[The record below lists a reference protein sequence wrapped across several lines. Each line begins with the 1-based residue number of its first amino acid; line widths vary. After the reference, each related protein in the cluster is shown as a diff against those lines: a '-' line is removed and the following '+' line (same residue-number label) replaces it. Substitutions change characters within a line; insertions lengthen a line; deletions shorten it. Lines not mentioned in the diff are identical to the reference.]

1 MREIPKE
8 TIVEAVAQGVIEAAR
23 TLPEG
28 VIAALEAA
36 RKNDP
41 SPLAQKT
48 LSLLLE
54 NASLAQKEG
63 LPLCQDTGIV
73 VAWVELG
80 EEVRVKD
87 LYEAINEGVARGY
100 EEGFLRKSV
109 ADPLSRQNTGT
120 NTPAVVHLTLA
131 PGDKLKIHLM
141 PKGCGSEN
149 MSRLAMLPPAA
160 GLSGVKKFVLETVA
174 QAGPNPCPPV
184 TVGVGIGGTFE
195 KAALLAKKALFRPL
209 SSPNPEPRIAALEE
223 ELLQEINRLGIGPL
237 GFGGRTTALSVK
249 VETFPTHIA
258 SLPVAVNLQC
268 HAARTKTIEL

>member
-28 VIAALEAA
+28 VIVALEAA

-54 NASLAQKEG
+54 NASLAQREG

-209 SSPNPEPRIAALEE
+209 SSPHPEPRIAALEE

-268 HAARTKTIEL
+268 HAARVKTIEL

>member
-1 MREIPKE
+1 M
-8 TIVEAVAQGVIEAAR
+8 IEAAR

-54 NASLAQKEG
+54 NASLAQREG

-209 SSPNPEPRIAALEE
+209 SSPHPEPRIATLEE

>member
-54 NASLAQKEG
+54 NASLAQREG

-209 SSPNPEPRIAALEE
+209 SSPHPEPRIAALEE

>member
-1 MREIPKE
+1 M
-8 TIVEAVAQGVIEAAR
+8 IVEKVAQGVVEAAR
-23 TLPEG
+23 KLPQE
-28 VIAALEAA
+28 VISALEAA
-36 RKNDP
+36 SEKEA

-48 LSLLLE
+48 LSLLIE
-54 NASLAQKEG
+54 NASLAQREG
-63 LPLCQDTGIV
+63 LPLCQDTGIL

-80 EEVRVKD
+80 EEVQVKG
-87 LYEAINEGVARGY
+87 LSEAINEGVAKGY

-109 ADPLSRQNTGT
+109 ADPLSRKNTGT
-120 NTPAVVHLTLA
+120 NTPAVIHLNLV
-131 PGDKLKIHLM
+131 PGDKLKISLM

-160 GLSGVKKFVLETVA
+160 GLSGVKRFVLETVA

-184 TVGVGIGGTFE
+184 TIGVGIGGTFE

-209 SSPNPEPRIAALEE
+209 SAPHPEPRIAALEE
-223 ELLQEINRLGIGPL
+223 ELLEEVNRLGIGPL

-268 HAARTKTIEL
+268 HAARAKTIEL